1 MLQAIYRQ
9 LGEAVAL
16 LVGREAMVQA
26 TARDSGPLS
35 SPHSPRSS
43 HKGGFVTCVGVG
55 ANERRDLL
63 WL

>member
-26 TARDSGPLS
+26 TARDSGPLKDRLAPFFDCLS
-35 SPHSPRSS
+35 VMWS
-43 HKGGFVTCVGVG
+43 
-55 ANERRDLL
+55 A
-63 WL
+63 